1 MCLWVNTNWNGW
13 IHPKWMLKHT
23 FSNVSCQ
30 FDSCEEW
37 NDSFAAD
44 VCRHIFYGWTGQCG
58 HRTGSQCDRASMLSA
73 GLPEAEKL
81 PYSTLHLQTNS
92 SFAELNCRKLD
103 RLGVRCFRLGRLG
116 CRVILPGENN
126 ITACVKDTWRQLC
139 STSAVKVW
147 NLGGWTQFY
156 LFLCPWKQPYACISQ
171 SYFWVVD

>member
-1 MCLWVNTNWNGW
+1 MNAETHFLTWAASLIHVKSEMAPSQQMCVVTYFMVELG
-13 IHPKWMLKHT
+13 
-23 FSNVSCQ
+23 S
-30 FDSCEEW
+30 
-37 NDSFAAD
+37 AD
-44 VCRHIFYGWTGQCG
+44 TGLDLSA
-58 HRTGSQCDRASMLSA
+58 TSMLSA
-73 GLPEAEKL
+73 MPPEAEKL
-81 PYSTLHLQTNS
+81 PYSTLHLPTNS

-156 LFLCPWKQPYACISQ
+156 LFLCPRKQPYAFISQ
-171 SYFWVVD
+171 SYFES